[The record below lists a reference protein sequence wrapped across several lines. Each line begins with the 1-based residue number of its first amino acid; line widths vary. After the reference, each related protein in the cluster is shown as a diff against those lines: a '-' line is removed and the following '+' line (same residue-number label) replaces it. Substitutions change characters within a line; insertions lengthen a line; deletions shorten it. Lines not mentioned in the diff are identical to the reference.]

1 MQRDSIHQ
9 TDTQIYIQEVNS
21 TAAQVET
28 KACIGKWEYVQSEHG
43 KSLLMLLFV
52 SSRAENVNI

>member
-1 MQRDSIHQ
+1 MICQQFNWGKKMTIKCMQRGHMQRDSIHQ

-28 KACIGKWEYVQSEHG
+28 KACIGK
-43 KSLLMLLFV
+43 
-52 SSRAENVNI
+52 